1 MQSYLITNFH
11 ICTKAINIPAE
22 LSIENISPEFSKAL
36 KKKRTKSI
44 LCSVPTPLCHLFHR
58 RVSNSAEVAL

>member
-36 KKKRTKSI
+36 KKKNEIDS
-44 LCSVPTPLCHLFHR
+44 L
-58 RVSNSAEVAL
+58 